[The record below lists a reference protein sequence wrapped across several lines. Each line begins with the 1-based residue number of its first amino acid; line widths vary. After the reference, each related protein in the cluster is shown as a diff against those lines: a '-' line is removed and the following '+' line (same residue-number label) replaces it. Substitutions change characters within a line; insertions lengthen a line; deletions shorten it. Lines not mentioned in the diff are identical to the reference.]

1 MDWEASC
8 DEFGDILRRLVAK
21 LKKIPFRAK
30 IKHMES
36 ASLNEVIIQFAVER
50 MENREKSKRQPF
62 VCDFKPE
69 DFKDFVKNEEEL
81 KARLGRKWKENL
93 KELGIFAIKH
103 QPITSNYLKKDKNG
117 NPHPVH
123 ILPIACTSPYLLD
136 IFKKP
141 NPRYASR
148 LIDKCKKIGLLVEVK
163 HSYRFGFLKANKN
176 ECKAY
181 AYNKEVEHLIIRICK
196 KEGIKIQKES
206 IINNPLVDRFKD
218 SSLLSKE
225 EQDNISLRNGNFN
238 LKNYNIDDV
247 KAIIQEK
254 YSALIRPRVEKI
266 AEMNRKLPSEQQIRF
281 RPNPKYGKKSLRR
294 ISIRATSP
302 IVSSKVEKDEKAQ
315 YRIYRDDYLTEY
327 FDGKPYFQYDVHGS
341 IFQVAH
347 LLNYG
352 EWLDGNGI
360 DPYEVMFGQAFGCK
374 TDRSAYKLLA
384 MSLYFDDVNMI
395 YAHSRLDTLI
405 TNLKYGKRR
414 IKEAIAKAAEK
425 MERFAGK
432 TLYNEIFLHE
442 SLIYIDFVYEL
453 RNRGINVIQI
463 YDGFYFCQGS
473 IGLAELERLM
483 RQCAMHYLD
492 EYMVWLKDSAWVNAY
507 NKAA

>member
-1 MDWEASC
+1 M
-8 DEFGDILRRLVAK
+8 G
-21 LKKIPFRAK
+21 
-30 IKHMES
+30 S

-50 MENREKSKRQPF
+50 MENRKKSKRTPF

-69 DFKDFVKNEEEL
+69 DFKDFVTNEEEL
-81 KARLGRKWKENL
+81 KARLGRKWKGNL
-93 KELGIFAIKH
+93 KELGLFAIKY
-103 QPITSNYLKKDKNG
+103 QPITSNYLKKDRNG
-117 NPHPVH
+117 KPHPVS
-123 ILPIACTSPYLLD
+123 ILPIACTSSYLLD
-136 IFKKP
+136 LFKKP
-141 NPRYASR
+141 NARYASR
-148 LIDKCKKIGLLVEVK
+148 LIEKCKKIGLLVEVK
-163 HSYRFGFLKANKN
+163 HSYRFGFLKASNN

-181 AYNKEVEHLIIRICK
+181 AYNKEVEHLVIEACK
-196 KEGIKIQKES
+196 KEGTKIKKES

-225 EQDNISLRNGNFN
+225 EYDKISLRNSNFN

-247 KAIIQEK
+247 KAVIQEK
-254 YSALIRPRVEKI
+254 YSALISPRVEKI
-266 AEMNRKLPSEQQIRF
+266 EEMNRELPSEQQIRF

-302 IVSSKVEKDEKAQ
+302 IVSSKVKKDEKAQ
-315 YRIYRDDYLTEY
+315 YPIYRDDYLTEH

-360 DPYEVMFGQAFGCK
+360 DPYEVMFGHPFGSK
-374 TDRSAYKLLA
+374 TDRNAYKMLA

-395 YAHSRLDTLI
+395 YAHSRLDTLM
-405 TNLKYGKRR
+405 TDMKYGKRR
-414 IKEAIAKAAEK
+414 IKAAIARAAEK

-432 TLYNEIFLHE
+432 SLYNETFLHE

-453 RNRGINVIQI
+453 RKRGIKVVQI
-463 YDGFYFCQGS
+463 YDGFYLCEGS
-473 IGLAELERLM
+473 VGLSELERIM
-483 RQCAMHYLD
+483 RECAMRYHN
-492 EYMVWLKDSAWVNAY
+492 EYRTWLKGSAWVESY
-507 NKAA
+507 DKAA